1 MNSTKSL
8 EKKFSVNRIARVLF
22 AFISVLFLQFIGLPI
37 SPVLA
42 DSCGYSNIV
51 TGGKYIQ
58 LKELG
63 DTPNY
68 VGKADSN
75 AYQYYYPK
83 STKDASQAGRLVVKN
98 LTGNLQNG
106 GTIHLQTLD
115 KDVWKE
121 SWLSYDLL
129 GAFGNKNAIY
139 YWNDYGDKSDWKV
152 TRPSNSENT
161 GPIKYGEPVLI
172 SNGYYDNQYLKP
184 DGNEFLTTTKDAHQW
199 QFIDYDLRKLDFQ
212 RIEYDTQKRKISDP
226 TPVVVGRGSAV
237 NNGSTPSKFTVK
249 INIDQTKTSNFSRTE
264 GVELTIGRTFTAGI
278 PEVASVSGSIQVS
291 TNRTNTYGNEE
302 SFTNSFGTEYA
313 ADVAPG
319 KTEVVE
325 AVATKAQLSVPYVM
339 YYRTATGN
347 TVQSCGIW
355 SGATYYDINFTQ
367 HTAKG
372 STPPKL
378 AEPTTL
384 GEPI

>member
-22 AFISVLFLQFIGLPI
+22 AFISVLFLQFVGLPV

-51 TGGKYIQ
+51 TGGHYLQ

-63 DTPNY
+63 DDPKY

-75 AYQYYYPK
+75 SDRYYYPK
-83 STKDASQAGRLVVKN
+83 STNDASQAGRLVVKN
-98 LTGNLQNG
+98 ITGNLQNG

-129 GAFGNKNAIY
+129 GAFGNNNALY

-152 TRPSNSENT
+152 ARPSNSENT
-161 GPIKYGEPVLI
+161 GPIQYGEPVLI
-172 SNGYYDNQYLKP
+172 SNGYYNNQYLKP
-184 DGNEFLTTTKDAHQW
+184 DGKGYLTTTYDAHQW
-199 QFIDYDLRKLDFQ
+199 QFIDYDLRRLDFQ
-212 RIEYDTQKRKISDP
+212 RIEYDTKKRKISDP
-226 TPVVVGRGSAV
+226 TPVVVGRGTATNTNPS
-237 NNGSTPSKFTVK
+237 GSTPSKLTVK
-249 INIDQTKTSNFSRTE
+249 LTIDQIKTSNFSRTE

-291 TNRTNTYGNEE
+291 TNRSNTYGEEE
-302 SFTNSFGTEYA
+302 SFTNSFG
-313 ADVAPG
+313 ADYEVTVAPG

-325 AVATKAQLSVPYVM
+325 AVATQAQLSVPYVM
-339 YYRTATGN
+339 YYRTPTGN
-347 TVQSCGIW
+347 TVQSCGTW
-355 SGATYYDINFTQ
+355 SGTTYYDLNFTQ
-367 HTAKG
+367 HTATG
-372 STPPKL
+372 PTPPKL
-378 AEPTTL
+378 